1 MAPGRT
7 PGVRGLLWSLGT
19 SGLGVL
25 AGGGLA
31 LGGLALAG
39 AATAHTPTDHVKIP
53 AAHTGRP
60 AADPAVPPA
69 GTPVPAEVPVQ
80 AVPVSRHELARLPE
94 ATTYGT
100 TGSAP
105 VDLTAPSDGTV
116 VTVAT
121 SVPAFAGPGGPAVAR
136 IPATELGQQ
145 TWLPVLDHQPGWA
158 RVRLPSR
165 PNGATAWVPD
175 ARLRTARTPWA
186 VRIDLLRER
195 MTVTRDG
202 APAGS
207 WAIGQGAAGT
217 ATPVGETFLVASFTD
232 RSQSYSPVIFATGS
246 HSETLDSYGGGPGTV
261 ALHGWPTRSGRLG
274 KVSHGCVRVPPAALA
289 QLRRMPLGT
298 PISITSSSRT
308 KGTPR

>member
-1 MAPGRT
+1 M
-7 PGVRGLLWSLGT
+7 
-19 SGLGVL
+19 
-25 AGGGLA
+25 
-31 LGGLALAG
+31 
-39 AATAHTPTDHVKIP
+39 
-53 AAHTGRP
+53 
-60 AADPAVPPA
+60 
-69 GTPVPAEVPVQ
+69 
-80 AVPVSRHELARLPE
+80 PVSGSELAQLPE
-94 ATTYGT
+94 ATTYGR

-105 VDLTAPSDGTV
+105 VDLTATSDGTV

-121 SVPAFAGPGGPAVAR
+121 AVPAFASPGGPAVAR
-136 IPATELGQQ
+136 IPATELGLQ
-145 TWLPVLDHQPGWA
+145 TWLPVLDHQPGWS

-165 PNGATAWVPD
+165 PNGSTAWVPD

-186 VRIDLLRER
+186 VRIDLVRER

-202 APAGS
+202 APTGS
-207 WAIGQGAAGT
+207 WAIGQGSAGT
-217 ATPVGETFLVASFTD
+217 PTPVGETFLVASFTD

-298 PISITSSSRT
+298 PISITS
-308 KGTPR
+308 